1 MEVRQFIRPDIT
13 VSAIVHLSLV
23 AFVIIYSEVR
33 PFRTPRETLVPVD
46 VIIADDKK
54 PAPLPSP
61 TPSPTPSPDFSLL
74 TKPPSPQASAAA
86 APQASPPLPRPA
98 AQAGRGMAQPQPQ
111 PQPQAAAPKPAAP
124 AYATPEPDLTV
135 KYHVMLGL
143 PEDMPATATSSD
155 DKQGEGGDTSPA
167 TESLASSLID
177 TLRSHLRTCSK
188 LPAGVSRSDNV
199 AVKLRVRMTTAG
211 RLAAEP
217 VLLEGTAS
225 TKGVALMRAAVAAL
239 SACQPYAMLPANRY
253 GEWKVLDLSFTPRD
267 FDS

>member
-1 MEVRQFIRPDIT
+1 M
-13 VSAIVHLSLV
+13 SAIVHLSLV

-33 PFRTPRETLVPVD
+33 PFHTPPETVVPVD

-54 PAPLPSP
+54 PEPHPSP
-61 TPSPTPSPDFSLL
+61 TPSPIPSPDFSAL

-86 APQASPPLPRPA
+86 APQASPPPPQQA
-98 AQAGRGMAQPQPQ
+98 AQAGRGIAH
-111 PQPQAAAPKPAAP
+111 PQPQAAAPKQAAP
-124 AYATPEPDLTV
+124 AYAPPEPDLTI

-143 PEDMPATATSSD
+143 PEDMPAAAVSSG

-167 TESLASSLID
+167 TENLASSLVD

-188 LPAGVSRSDNV
+188 LPAGLSPSDDV

-225 TKGVALMRAAVAAL
+225 LKGVALMHAAVAAL
-239 SACQPYAMLPANRY
+239 SACQPYAMLPADRY

-267 FDS
+267 FNS